1 MVIVFAV
8 SDATGGTVEQ
18 VVRAALAQFEGDPVE
33 IVRRD
38 LVRDPQRVREV
49 AAEAAARKAI
59 LFHTLVS
66 NRLRQVMLDEARERG
81 VDAMDIMGPL
91 LDRLAAHLKHTP
103 QEKPGLSSQL
113 AKAKSRE
120 IEAVEYAFH
129 HDDGHGADDL
139 SRAEIVLT
147 GVSRTM
153 KTPTMLYLAY
163 RGWFAANV
171 PLIPNIAPPQGL
183 FAVPSEQVFCLFVDA
198 RRLLELRQVRAGR
211 EGIPMA
217 SYAAPDEIRKEL
229 LHAQQLAARR
239 DWRRIDVTAKSVEE
253 VCQEI
258 ITLRGGQHSE

>member
-1 MVIVFAV
+1 MVTIFAV
-8 SDATGGTVEQ
+8 SDATGATVER
-18 VVRAALAQFEGDPVE
+18 VVRAALAQFEGNPVE
-33 IVRRD
+33 IIRRE
-38 LVRDPQRVREV
+38 LVRDPERVRAV
-49 AAEAAARKAI
+49 VAEAAERKAI

-66 NRLRQVMLDEARERG
+66 NHLRGVMLDEARQRG

-91 LDRLAAHLKHTP
+91 LERLAAYLKHTP
-103 QEKPGLSSQL
+103 QEKPGLAHQL
-113 AKAKSRE
+113 AEAKSRE

-171 PLIPNIAPPQGL
+171 PLIPEIPPPSGL
-183 FAVPSEQVFCLFVDA
+183 LAVSSDRVFCLGMSA
-198 RRLLELRQVRAGR
+198 RRLLELRHVRAGR
-211 EGIPMA
+211 EGIPVHR
-217 SYAAPDEIRKEL
+217 YAAPDEIRREL
-229 LHAQQLAARR
+229 AYAQELSARR
-239 DWRRIDVTAKSVEE
+239 NWRRIDVSAKSVEE

-258 ITLRGGQHSE
+258 ITLRGGKPGE